1 MIIDED
7 NKKAVEELQKIK
19 TENTFKT
26 LVIF

>member
-1 MIIDED
+1 MIIDEQ

-19 TENTFKT
+19 TENNFKT